1 MLLSATAWHLALREI
16 VQNKKVVLSLLRSF
30 ALVFIIPFLVSIMF
44 YVSSLWQAQNS
55 AIDMNNQ
62 VLTSASDRVD
72 LRLQEVNN
80 IAHEIVHNPA
90 VRSFQGKTTGFSYP
104 NSYKLIEVRNALGDY
119 SMMQNFVDQYFI
131 LFNASQIVMNNT
143 FIYTYDQFFTQY
155 LVFPEDIRESVVQAI
170 RNRTLH
176 TGLHPAQDI
185 TILEKAGRYLILL
198 QPLYDLGDGY
208 LCILI
213 NEDTFTSMFKSI
225 NLGDTGCVYVLGS
238 DGELLTSVTGSAC
251 NLLATHEAIED
262 YVQRAPAQT
271 AFTLPTA
278 NGKMLVNHLYTAANG
293 LTFISAQPMD
303 IVLEQVNLYRGLMLI
318 GIAAS
323 LIIGLLLCNY
333 QARQLSTPMISLM
346 DAVGLHE
353 GDSKEILNVV
363 EDMVVALR
371 TNNESLTKLAQ
382 EHRLLLRSS
391 FASRLLRGSFA
402 SETEALR
409 ICQYVCPENANFSFV
424 RTLLLHLQA
433 SALEENDEKRLKL
446 LGSMKLA
453 LKDVLETVLP
463 GCLSYDL
470 DEETLALIIFD
481 RDQEEIDALYQQ
493 LLSVCPPYLRDNLSA
508 FGGRRRNPPLPKV
521 ARSFESARITMMIH
535 QLNPM
540 KHKPAIIWADKRFAT
555 MQYFFPTDVRHQL
568 TESVSHGM
576 QNEVENVLKEL
587 FHVNLVEHPVQP
599 AIFRLFV
606 SELLSTAVSCV
617 PLLSQGIDEDDLAER
632 IVAITNAPAKRQCAM
647 LMDFFQLLTSWA
659 EGNQCKNACQISQVV
674 QYMETNFRDNSL
686 SLTSIA
692 EAFDLNASVL
702 STTFKQQT
710 GKNLSAYL
718 EDLRI
723 REAQRLLRTTNWTI
737 NRIAEE
743 IGYLSA
749 SSFCRAF
756 RRNTGQNTSTYKAL
770 ADTQGSKE
778 ES

>member
-1 MLLSATAWHLALREI
+1 MRLSNSKWRFALREI
-16 VQNKKVVLSLLRSF
+16 IRNKKVVLSLLRSF

-44 YVSSLWQAQNS
+44 YLSSLRQAQNS

-62 VLTSASDRVD
+62 ILSSASDRVD
-72 LRLQEVNN
+72 LHLQEVNN
-80 IAHEIVHNPA
+80 IAHEIVYSPA
-90 VRSFQGKTTGFSYP
+90 VRTFQGKTTGFSYP
-104 NSYKLIEVRNALGDY
+104 NSYKLIEVRDRLGNY
-119 SMMQNFVDQYFI
+119 SMTQNFVDQYFI
-131 LFNASQIVMNNT
+131 LFNASQIAMNNAL
-143 FIYTYDQFFTQY
+143 IYTYDQFFTQY
-155 LVFPEDIRESVVQAI
+155 LVFPEDIRESMVQAVL
-170 RNRTLH
+170 NRTLH

-185 TILEKAGRYLILL
+185 TILGETGRYLMLL

-225 NLGDTGCVYVLGS
+225 NLGDTGCVYVLGRS
-238 DGELLTSVTGSAC
+238 GELLTSVIGSAC
-251 NLLATHEAIED
+251 DLHATREAIED
-262 YVQRAPAQT
+262 YVQHNPEQA
-271 AFTLPTA
+271 AFTLTT
-278 NGKMLVNHLYTAANG
+278 NDKMLVNHLYTAANG
-293 LTFISAQPMD
+293 LIFVSAQPMD
-303 IVLEQVNLYRGLMLI
+303 IVLEEVNLHRGLMLI

-323 LIIGLLLCNY
+323 LIIGLLLCYY
-333 QARQLSTPMISLM
+333 QARQLSTPVLSLM
-346 DAVGLHE
+346 DALGLRE
-353 GDSKEILNVV
+353 GDSREVLNVV
-363 EDMVVALR
+363 EDMVIALR
-371 TNNESLTKLAQ
+371 TNNEGLTKLAQ
-382 EHRLLLRSS
+382 EHRSLLRSS
-391 FASRLLRGSFA
+391 FASRLLRGSFTSDA
-402 SETEALR
+402 EALR
-409 ICQYVCPENANFSFV
+409 ICQYVCPENANFTFV
-424 RTLLLHLQA
+424 HTLLLHLQA
-433 SALEENDEKRLKL
+433 PALEENEEKRLKL
-446 LGSMKLA
+446 LGTMKLA

-481 RDQEEIDALYQQ
+481 RNQEEIDMLYQQ

-521 ARSFESARITMMIH
+521 ARSFESARITMIIH

-540 KHKPAIIWADKRFAT
+540 EHSSSIVWADKSLAT
-555 MQYFFPTDVRHQL
+555 MQYFFPADVRNQL
-568 TESVSHGM
+568 IESVIHGV

-587 FHVNLVEHPVQP
+587 IHVNLVERPAQP

-617 PLLSQGIDEDDLAER
+617 PLLSLGIDEEDLLER
-632 IVAITNAPAKRQCAM
+632 IVAITNAPAKRQCAL
-647 LMDFFQLLTSWA
+647 LMDFFQLLTSCA
-659 EGNQCKNACQISQVV
+659 ESNQCKNASQISQVV
-674 QYMETNFRDNSL
+674 QYIETNYRDSSL

-702 STTFKQQT
+702 STTFKQRT

-737 NRIAEE
+737 TRIAEE

-756 RRNTGQNTSTYKAL
+756 RRNTGQNTSTYKSL
-770 ADTQGSKE
+770 AEAKGSRE